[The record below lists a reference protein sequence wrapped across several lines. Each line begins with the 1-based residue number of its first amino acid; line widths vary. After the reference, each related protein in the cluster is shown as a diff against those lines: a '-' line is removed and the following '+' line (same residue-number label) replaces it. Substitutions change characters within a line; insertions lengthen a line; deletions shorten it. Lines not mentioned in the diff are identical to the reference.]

1 MNTTISFQK
10 LKDKK
15 QIIVIHSYKNEI
27 EILWDAFT
35 KTEILE
41 KWWAPEP
48 YKAIVVSNH
57 FENGGQLFY
66 YMLSPT
72 GEKHYCIAAFSNII
86 PYKSYNV
93 FDAFTD
99 ENATINTALP
109 RIKWQ
114 NTFASQDDITTVT
127 NILNFDALEEMNQ
140 LLEMGF
146 EQGYSMGLNQL
157 FELLK

>member
-35 KTEILE
+35 KTGILE

-72 GEKHYCIAAFSNII
+72 GENII
-86 PYKSYNV
+86 
-93 FDAFTD
+93 
-99 ENATINTALP
+99 ALQSFQTLSP
-109 RIKWQ
+109 T
-114 NTFASQDDITTVT
+114 NPTTY
-127 NILNFDALEEMNQ
+127 LMR
-140 LLEMGF
+140 LLMK
-146 EQGYSMGLNQL
+146 MP
-157 FELLK
+157 LLIRHFQE